1 MKIKRD
7 ELSLIICKTTKRGFP
22 MTEREKIEL
31 TKAKVELTKAS
42 YPIVCFGLAAIIM
55 VVATVASAV
64 PNSKLSGEKWA
75 AILGVVSSAIT
86 AGAGIAQAPRNNA
99 NQDGTSFTAQEHT
112 TVQNKNG
119 KVDKEITVAGESTH
133 SN

>member
-1 MKIKRD
+1 
-7 ELSLIICKTTKRGFP
+7 

-86 AGAGIAQAPRNNA
+86 AGAGIAQSTPKQWESRRNFLY
-99 NQDGTSFTAQEHT
+99 S
-112 TVQNKNG
+112 
-119 KVDKEITVAGESTH
+119 SRTH
-133 SN
+133 YRAKQKW